1 MAPVNVFYGLLIKNL
16 LRLVVQ
22 AFEAQLKFPYFI
34 LRTTFPALLRVANGK
49 EKVILKNNEMLER
62 IFISNL
68 FSYDRKLYVSVRS
81 T

>member
-1 MAPVNVFYGLLIKNL
+1 MAPVSVFYGLLIKNL

-22 AFEAQLKFPYFI
+22 AFDAQLKFPYFI
-34 LRTTFPALLRVANGK
+34 LRTTFPALLRVANGR
-49 EKVILKNNEMLER
+49 EKVILKNDEML
-62 IFISNL
+62 L